1 MPQRVIRTKTLLR
14 HIFCASLLVVLLLL
28 PASALGEGGFR
39 ALFVACE
46 NFLSADSIAPSASN
60 NVRLLSG
67 AFAQSA
73 SPESISIENGTISS
87 VTALGQAIENAF
99 AGAEEGDTSLFYLS
113 THGIYDPARPDD
125 PARLLLSDGASE
137 DSITAGQLAAFLDR
151 VPGTKVV
158 ILDACNSGAFI
169 GKGMPVSVVRSM
181 TLPLNKEGYK
191 VITSSGGNEDAFYW
205 NASDEYGLL
214 GSSYFALALSR
225 ALTPHGQYGA
235 DQNRDGI
242 ITLRELHDYLLR
254 SNGTSTAQFFPESD
268 DFALVAYDPDEP
280 AGARSPLISH
290 FSLGNPILSFDD
302 PTLTFSFTAT
312 QDMRV
317 SYQIVYHQQGRWM
330 WENAQRILDRTE
342 NEDGLVSAGRKERTL
357 SLSVDSL
364 SSDAAGY
371 ALLQVIA
378 ESDRGPE
385 VYESRLLCVQPIV
398 GNPQLSLYAPLSL
411 ILGGGRELTVEARHD
426 FPVSLTLDVYTVGG
440 KRVRRL
446 ARSASSRPISLDPE
460 ASLFYWDG
468 KDDSGDFVPAGQY
481 ALRLSTRVGGREY
494 GAVFEYVYVRDG
506 VITEPVQ
513 PVG

>member
-1 MPQRVIRTKTLLR
+1 MPQRVLCTKTPLRYIFSAFMLLAL
-14 HIFCASLLVVLLLL
+14 CLL
-28 PASALGEGGFR
+28 PAPALGEGMFR

-67 AFAQSA
+67 VFAQTA
-73 SPESISIENGTISS
+73 SSESISIENGTISS
-87 VTALGQAIENAF
+87 VAALGESISETF
-99 AGAEEGDTSLFYLS
+99 AGADDGDVSLFFLS
-113 THGIYDPARPDD
+113 THGLYDPSRPDM
-125 PARLLLSDGASE
+125 PARLLLSDGVNE
-137 DSITAGQLAAFLDR
+137 DSITASQLASFLDR

-169 GKGMPVSVVRSM
+169 GKGMPVSVVRTM
-181 TLPLNKEGYK
+181 TLPLCKPGYK

-205 NASDEYGLL
+205 NSSDEYGLL
-214 GSSYFALALSR
+214 GSSYFTLALAR
-225 ALTPHGQYGA
+225 GLTQHGQYGA
-235 DQNRDGI
+235 DQNRDGAV
-242 ITLRELHDYLLR
+242 TLSELYDYLLR
-254 SNGTSTAQFFPESD
+254 ANGTSTAQFYPEAD
-268 DFALVAYDPDEP
+268 DFVLVSYDPDAALGQLP
-280 AGARSPLISH
+280 PPISQ
-290 FSLGNPILSFDD
+290 FSLGNTILSFDD
-302 PTLTFSFTAT
+302 PTLSFSYTAN
-312 QDMRV
+312 QPVRV
-317 SYQIVYHQQGRWM
+317 SYQIVYHRQGRWL
-330 WENAQRILDRTE
+330 WENAQRILDTTE
-342 NEDGLVSAGRKERTL
+342 SEDGLVSAGRKERTL

-385 VYESRLLCVQPIV
+385 VFESRLLCVQPIV

-411 ILGGGRELTVEARHD
+411 ILGSGRELVVEARHD
-426 FPVSLTLDVYTVGG
+426 FPVSLTLDVCTVGG
-440 KRVRRL
+440 QRVRRL

-468 KDDSGDFVPAGQY
+468 KDETGRYVPAGQY

-494 GAVFEYVYVRDG
+494 NAVFEYVYVRDG

-513 PVG
+513 PIG